1 MDFLSKTDYYQ
12 VLTLTFHAGWRMII
26 PLSFLSQREM
36 GLIVLVY
43 CKIYILKNTSQ
54 WLDSSR
60 ISPLFHVLIKQSSKV
75 SIKCSILIS
84 PFNPWFGKILWRREW
99 QPTQVFWLGK
109 SHGQRNLLDYSPWGH
124 KQSDMTEE
132 TEHTHTHTHTHTS
145 PSQCLLFVSMDLSYL
160 NINNLKYADDI
171 TLIAEIE

>member
-1 MDFLSKTDYYQ
+1 
-12 VLTLTFHAGWRMII
+12 
-26 PLSFLSQREM
+26 M
-36 GLIVLVY
+36 GFIVLVY

-60 ISPLFHVLIKQSSKV
+60 IFPLFHVLIKQSSKV
-75 SIKCSILIS
+75 SIKYSILIS
-84 PFNPWFGKILWRREW
+84 PFNPWFGKIPWMREW
-99 QPTQVFWLGK
+99 QPTPVFWLGK

-124 KQSDMTEE
+124 KPSDMTEE
-132 TEHTHTHTHTHTS
+132 TEHTHTHTYTHTHTHIS
-145 PSQCLLFVSMDLSYL
+145 PSQCLLFVSMDLFCL